1 VSATAIPEQI
11 EVDVTGRAAGEGVPA
26 GALSLP
32 GEATLLTDPDALAV
46 NVMAAPSA
54 EALEAELAEAEAEAG
69 IEREDSGEAEEGAGE
84 GDVVAEPTDQGSG
97 ESMESAEKS
106 ADNG

>member
-1 VSATAIPEQI
+1 V
-11 EVDVTGRAAGEGVPA
+11 
-26 GALSLP
+26 
-32 GEATLLTDPDALAV
+32 AV
-46 NVMAAPSA
+46 AFQAAPSA

-69 IEREDSGEAEEGAGE
+69 IEREEHVEAAAGAGE
-84 GDVVAEPTDQGSG
+84 GDVVPEPLDQGSG